1 MAENIKAAEETKE
14 VVSRNFIEQEIDKL
28 KGKVASYQTRCR
40 ELEQQKRELENT
52 EIVGVV
58 RSMDVSPDELAEVL
72 RALRSG
78 APLPQN
84 HLNKEDSTHAN

>member
-1 MAENIKAAEETKE
+1 MNTKIQK
-14 VVSRNFIEQEIDKL
+14 IEQEISKI
-28 KGKVASYQTRCR
+28 KSNIGSYQVRCR

-78 APLPQN
+78 ALLPQN
-84 HLNKEDSTHAN
+84 HLNKEDNTHAN

>member
-1 MAENIKAAEETKE
+1 MNPRIK
-14 VVSRNFIEQEIDKL
+14 RIEQEVERL
-28 KGKVASYQTRCR
+28 RGKIASYQARCR

-58 RSMDVSPDELAEVL
+58 RSMEVSPEELAAVL

-78 APLPQN
+78 APLPQMDQ
-84 HLNKEDSTHAN
+84 NKEDMTDEK

>member
-1 MAENIKAAEETKE
+1 MNPRIKK
-14 VVSRNFIEQEIDKL
+14 IEQEIDKL
-28 KGKVASYQTRCR
+28 KGKVALYQTRCR

-58 RSMDVSPDELAEVL
+58 RSMDVSTDELAEVL

-84 HLNKEDSTHAN
+84 HLNKEDNTHAN

>member
-1 MAENIKAAEETKE
+1 MNPE
-14 VVSRNFIEQEIDKL
+14 SRRSNRKSTSY

-52 EIVGVV
+52 EIVAVV

-84 HLNKEDSTHAN
+84 HLNKEDKQPCELNSVPWQSH

>member
-1 MAENIKAAEETKE
+1 MNPRIKK
-14 VVSRNFIEQEIDKL
+14 IEQEIDKL

-58 RSMDVSPDELAEVL
+58 RSMWKLWWTRLPILPMT
-72 RALRSG
+72 RRLRS
-78 APLPQN
+78 L
-84 HLNKEDSTHAN
+84 LIL

>member
-1 MAENIKAAEETKE
+1 MYEPQN
-14 VVSRNFIEQEIDKL
+14 QEDRT
-28 KGKVASYQTRCR
+28 GNRQAQRKVASYQTRCR

-72 RALRSG
+72 RALRNG

-84 HLNKEDSTHAN
+84 HLNKEDNNREN